1 MIYTIVSDNDTI
13 QNAVFAAN
21 LAASRA
27 KEGRKVLLIEANLH
41 MHLLLWTLRRY
52 RREATLN
59 FPVLPLI
66 DGGLYRALQE
76 HRSSFPDI
84 VINVGA
90 TNSSVLRTALIAAG
104 VLIILIERPH
114 MELKNQEALRKIADA
129 VKLFNPLVQTYLLA
143 AGAPKSISVQD
154 YATAV
159 NLAEKFPG
167 GSVLAPP
174 MSGSDNA
181 LQAFRRGLTVF
192 EDVGDDEAGM
202 RGMFRLFQQLSNGTA
217 GKSLANQIG

>member
-1 MIYTIVSDNDTI
+1 MIYTIVSDTDSVQT
-13 QNAVFAAN
+13 AALAAN

-76 HRSSFPDI
+76 HGSSYSDI

-90 TNSSVLRTALIAAG
+90 NNSSLLRTALIAAK
-104 VLIILIERPH
+104 VLIVPIEHRH
-114 MELKNQEALRKIADA
+114 MQLKSQDELRKIADSA
-129 VKLFNPLVQTYLLA
+129 KLFNPLVQTRLLV
-143 AGAPKSISVQD
+143 AGAPSVMPVQD
-154 YATAV
+154 YAAV
-159 NLAEKFPG
+159 VAMAEKYPG
-167 GSVLAPP
+167 ASVVAHPSAGSVDAL
-174 MSGSDNA
+174 NA
-181 LQAFRRGLTVF
+181 FQRGLSIF
-192 EDVGDDEAGM
+192 EDARAEESVV
-202 RGMFRLFQQLSNGTA
+202 RGMGWLCRQLGNRGMEKT
-217 GKSLANQIG
+217 LATQAQ